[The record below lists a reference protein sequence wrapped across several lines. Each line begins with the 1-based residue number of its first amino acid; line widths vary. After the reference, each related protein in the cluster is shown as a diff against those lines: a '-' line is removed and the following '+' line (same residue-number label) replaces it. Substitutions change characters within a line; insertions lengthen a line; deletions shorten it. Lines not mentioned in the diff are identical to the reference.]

1 LKAEIINN
9 FQNKKSI
16 SLKDDDKI
24 FFISILFFIFKIKT
38 MNKVKT
44 EKKSELI
51 SDKNIIIN
59 HINKDF
65 LRIDFQREYLISYLE
80 ILETVFL

>member
-1 LKAEIINN
+1 LQAEIIKN

-24 FFISILFFIFKIKT
+24 LFINILFFIFMIKT
-38 MNKVKT
+38 MNKVKI
-44 EKKSELI
+44 EKNSELI
-51 SDKNIIIN
+51 SDGNIIIN

-65 LRIDFQREYLISYLE
+65 LRIDFQRKHLIAYLE